1 MTFYVNVRYFN
12 HKYLKLEQ
20 MGVEMNKSSESVT
33 VSFKNCLK
41 NVAGLGYGLIAV
53 IVNTNTLKTTY
64 DCMKLNKCF
73 FKKRLEKHLPVIFLG
88 LSILKIIKDKL
99 NNH

>member
-20 MGVEMNKSSESVT
+20 MGVEIVSSESVT

-73 FKKRLEKHLPVIFLG
+73 FKNAWK
-88 LSILKIIKDKL
+88 SI
-99 NNH
+99 HQ